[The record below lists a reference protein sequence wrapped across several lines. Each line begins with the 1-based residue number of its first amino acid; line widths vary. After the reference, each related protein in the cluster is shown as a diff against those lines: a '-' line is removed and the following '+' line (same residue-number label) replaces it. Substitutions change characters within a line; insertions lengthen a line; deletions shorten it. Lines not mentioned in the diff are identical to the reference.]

1 MLRRAHLQ
9 QLQLA
14 CGHVAIVAA
23 PTRLRHLRRRYH
35 LFRVLTSA
43 GMGASVAR
51 PVCARRVTTSARAA
65 AGPDKRA
72 TARARTLDSLQPMK
86 MARTRARCDSGA
98 ARRCTHAL

>member
-14 CGHVAIVAA
+14 CGHVAIFAA

-35 LFRVLTSA
+35 LFRVPTSA

-51 PVCARRVTTSARAA
+51 PVCARRVTASARAA
-65 AGPDKRA
+65 TGPDKRA
-72 TARARTLDSLQPMK
+72 YARARTLDSLQPMK
-86 MARTRARCDSGA
+86 MARTRARCESGA